1 METPS
6 PSPSPRGRGK
16 SLVRLPESSP
26 IAVAQNQRS
35 QLVEAGEAAGDLTVT
50 LRRQVTQ
57 PRALTSILVTLV
69 IAYLVARKFL
79 GPDLGEAWA
88 RLRAADL
95 RLLAL
100 ALLIFYSS
108 VVVRT
113 LRWEKLLANV
123 GYRRSPGLALP
134 TTAGLCK
141 IVFLAWFANSITIG
155 QVGDVVRGFLLK
167 RKVATISFTATLG
180 TIVAERL
187 LDVVV
192 LLALLSGSALLAFQ
206 GELPRV
212 AVDALGGGVIV
223 ASIGAAVLLSMYRFG
238 PLLKSLLPARLLAPY
253 ANLEHGVIGSF
264 QGVPVLLLY
273 TTAGWL
279 IEATTILLA
288 GAAIGAPLSIPAAL
302 VVATLASL
310 LGVVSITPGGL
321 GVTEAGIILILGKL
335 GVDPGT
341 AAAVAVLNR
350 VINYWSVTVFGVLVY
365 AVTGM

>member
-1 METPS
+1 VA
-6 PSPSPRGRGK
+6 
-16 SLVRLPESSP
+16 SL
-26 IAVAQNQRS
+26 
-35 QLVEAGEAAGDLTVT
+35 
-50 LRRQVTQ
+50 
-57 PRALTSILVTLV
+57 LVTLV

-100 ALLIFYSS
+100 ALLVFYSS

-123 GYRRSPGLALP
+123 GYRRTPGGVLP

-167 RKVATISFTATLG
+167 QKVATISFTTTVG

-192 LLALLSGSALLAFQ
+192 LMALLSGSALVAFR
-206 GELPRV
+206 GELPRI
-212 AVDALGGGVIV
+212 AVDTLGGGVIV
-223 ASIGAAVLLSMYRFG
+223 AGIGAAALLSMYRFG
-238 PLLKSLLPARLLAPY
+238 PLVKPLLPARLHSHY
-253 ANLEHGVIGSF
+253 ENLEHGVVGSF
-264 QGVPVLLLY
+264 QDVPVLLIY
-273 TTAGWL
+273 TTVGWL
-279 IEATTILLA
+279 IEAATILLA
-288 GAAIGAPLSIPAAL
+288 GAAVGASLSIPSAI

-310 LGVVSITPGGL
+310 LGVVSITPGGI
-321 GVTEAGIILILGKL
+321 GVTEAGVILILGRM

-350 VINYWSVTVFGVLVY
+350 VINYWSVTLFGALVY
-365 AVTGM
+365 AAAGA